1 MDFSNL
7 KHKLLKLKNKS
18 LPGLK
23 AQLKLAPISRLKLS
37 EKYFNRDKKDA
48 AVSICLFP
56 DSNQKTRIPLILR
69 NSYKGVHS
77 NQISLPGGKK
87 EKFDCNLIYTA
98 KRETSEE
105 IGLNSDF
112 MKFQFELTKLYIP
125 PSNFLV
131 SPFVFT
137 LKSEPIFSIDKK
149 EVSKILYPKISD
161 LIDMKIHY
169 GPDKNMNE
177 NNPYFSIDNH
187 VVWGA
192 TAMVLNEFLTML
204 K

>member
-23 AQLKLAPISRLKLS
+23 GQLKLAPPSRVKSS
-37 EKYFNRDKKDA
+37 EENFNQKKDA

-56 DSNQKTRIPLILR
+56 DSNQKTRILFILR

-77 NQISLPGGKK
+77 NQISFPGGKK
-87 EKFDCNLIYTA
+87 EKFDYNLIDTA
-98 KRETSEE
+98 KRETHEE
-105 IGLNSDF
+105 IGLNIDL
-112 MKFQFELTKLYIP
+112 MKFHFKLTKLYIP

-131 SPFVFT
+131 RPFVFT
-137 LKSEPIFSIDKK
+137 LKSEPLFSIDKK

-161 LIDMKIHY
+161 LLDMKIHY

-177 NNPYFSIDNH
+177 NNPYFLIENH

-192 TAMVLNEFLTML
+192 TAMILNEFLTML

>member
-23 AQLKLAPISRLKLS
+23 AQLKLAPRSRLKLS
-37 EKYFNRDKKDA
+37 KKYFNRDKKDA

-87 EKFDCNLIYTA
+87 EKFDYNLIYTA
-98 KRETSEE
+98 KRETS
-105 IGLNSDF
+105 
-112 MKFQFELTKLYIP
+112 
-125 PSNFLV
+125 
-131 SPFVFT
+131 
-137 LKSEPIFSIDKK
+137 
-149 EVSKILYPKISD
+149 
-161 LIDMKIHY
+161 
-169 GPDKNMNE
+169 
-177 NNPYFSIDNH
+177 
-187 VVWGA
+187 
-192 TAMVLNEFLTML
+192 
-204 K
+204 